1 MGKLPWQ
8 RAVVVGASS
17 GIGAALAREL
27 AGAGCHLALVARR
40 EPELRRLRDEIDPGG
55 DRVNVYP
62 HDVRRP
68 EEAPRTL
75 DAIAHH
81 LDGLDLV
88 VYSAGIMPRI
98 GPDEYTF
105 ATDAEIVGT
114 NLLGAIAWLNEAV
127 RRFTA
132 AGAGTIVG
140 ISSTAGDRGRRG
152 NPVYHATK
160 AGLDAYLE
168 SLRNRATRHGV
179 AVVTVKPGPVD
190 TPMSRGLPR
199 LPLLIGAD
207 EAARRILRAAARGSG
222 VAYVPAAWRPLMF
235 VVRNIPGWLFQRLDI

>member
-27 AGAGCHLALVARR
+27 ARAGCQLALVARR

-55 DRVNVYP
+55 DRVSIYP

-68 EEAPRTL
+68 DEAPRML
-75 DAIAHH
+75 DAIATH

-140 ISSTAGDRGRRG
+140 ISSASDKQGLKEIDGKTKYSDWEFVYDPSLDTSRIAANNPETFDVDDR
-152 NPVYHATK
+152 
-160 AGLDAYLE
+160 
-168 SLRNRATRHGV
+168 
-179 AVVTVKPGPVD
+179 
-190 TPMSRGLPR
+190 
-199 LPLLIGAD
+199 
-207 EAARRILRAAARGSG
+207 LRALR
-222 VAYVPAAWRPLMF
+222 
-235 VVRNIPGWLFQRLDI
+235 

>member
-98 GPDEYTF
+98 GPDE
-105 ATDAEIVGT
+105 
-114 NLLGAIAWLNEAV
+114 
-127 RRFTA
+127 
-132 AGAGTIVG
+132 
-140 ISSTAGDRGRRG
+140 
-152 NPVYHATK
+152 
-160 AGLDAYLE
+160 
-168 SLRNRATRHGV
+168 
-179 AVVTVKPGPVD
+179 
-190 TPMSRGLPR
+190 
-199 LPLLIGAD
+199 
-207 EAARRILRAAARGSG
+207 AARRILRAAARGSG